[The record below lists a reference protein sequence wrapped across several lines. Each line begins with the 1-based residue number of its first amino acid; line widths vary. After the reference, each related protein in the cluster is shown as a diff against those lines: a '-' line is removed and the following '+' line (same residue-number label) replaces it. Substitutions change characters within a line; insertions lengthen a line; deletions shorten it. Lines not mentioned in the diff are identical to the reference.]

1 VRVVVAVDPAGS
13 ANAKSDET
21 GIIVLGLGTDGL
33 VYVLAD
39 LTGASTPDG
48 WANAA
53 HKAHEEWHADAIIAE
68 NYGGDMVRHTLEST
82 GRKDVRVI
90 LVDSRRG
97 KMLRANPS
105 WEPMSVPSSSTSPPI
120 VPISWPLR

>member
-1 VRVVVAVDPAGS
+1 MDSFTYWPTSQV
-13 ANAKSDET
+13 
-21 GIIVLGLGTDGL
+21 
-33 VYVLAD
+33 
-39 LTGASTPDG
+39 STPDG

-68 NYGGDMVRHTLEST
+68 KNYGGDMVRHTLEST

-97 KMLRANPS
+97 KCCEPNPS
-105 WEPMSVPSSSTSPPI
+105 WEPMSDALVKHVSSNRSDLVALESEMVEWVPGIGASPTVSTH
-120 VPISWPLR
+120 